1 MALNDDADDTPDSQ
15 PPLVR
20 TVSFSL
26 VMTSETETVLPRGG
40 CESGVVCTLMPLI
53 VESRRPISV
62 QNTPE
67 EERSRSLY

>member
-26 VMTSETETVLPRGG
+26 VMTSETETRGLRVG
-40 CESGVVCTLMPLI
+40 SCESGG
-53 VESRRPISV
+53 SSG
-62 QNTPE
+62 
-67 EERSRSLY
+67 SSLSGTQR

>member
-26 VMTSETETVLPRGG
+26 VRTAADDTWLPRGG
-40 CESGVVCTLMPLI
+40 CESGG
-53 VESRRPISV
+53 SSG
-62 QNTPE
+62 
-67 EERSRSLY
+67 SSLSGTQR

>member
-26 VMTSETETVLPRGG
+26 VMTSETETVFL
-40 CESGVVCTLMPLI
+40 
-53 VESRRPISV
+53 VEV
-62 QNTPE
+62 A
-67 EERSRSLY
+67 SLVGRLDHR

>member
-40 CESGVVCTLMPLI
+40 CESGG
-53 VESRRPISV
+53 SSG
-62 QNTPE
+62 
-67 EERSRSLY
+67 SSLSGTQR